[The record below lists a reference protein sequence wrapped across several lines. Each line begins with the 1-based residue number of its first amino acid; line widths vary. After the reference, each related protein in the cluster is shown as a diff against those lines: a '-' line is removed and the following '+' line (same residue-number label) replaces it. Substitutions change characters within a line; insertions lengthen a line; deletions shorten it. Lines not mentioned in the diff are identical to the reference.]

1 MNKVEADQ
9 LRGDFLQSVRK
20 RLIGPGE
27 ELEELRER
35 PNKKYLTGML
45 FPKGAESR
53 SAMADEEE
61 RPEDQASD
69 PDEEEIES
77 PTDLLFQKLPA
88 SAGLTFA
95 LRPNERSISV
105 RAAAAFYERAES
117 QVLAKEDGR
126 SGAGG
131 RVWKRRPLTTTESAG
146 WVTFDVRDGHQKMQ
160 VLGARGTLHLFIRT
174 SHGLPM
180 ATVSLLNSAES
191 EPDTPVQV
199 ENVLFQVELECRPAL
214 GVSEYPDPAEVSED
228 PEARELALQYRQLP
242 TYAVGHGCAADW
254 SYQAKDSVG
263 TVYATFM
270 PSVEVPPV
278 TTEIGELPEDVKRA
292 LSIVSLQQRSFD
304 PIGAF
309 EAFVSQYDL
318 WLKGLRAVV
327 TPQAFSEDRER
338 ILARIAAT
346 AERMRDGIKLL
357 KTEVKAREL
366 FRLANRAMLLSI
378 ARTAANKRREAG
390 SNYADVDLERLEP
403 DDYRWRP
410 FQLAFMLLSLPG
422 LWSAKHKDRS
432 IVDLIWFPTGG
443 GKTEAYLAVAAF
455 EMLRRRMLEGHRGD
469 GTAVIKR
476 YTLRLLTIQ
485 QFERAGSLICAL
497 ETMRRRGEVQG
508 APFTLG
514 LWVGQESSPND
525 YAAAAAD
532 LRKILSTIGKVE
544 GVKVPLKHCPC
555 CGMAI
560 LPTEKDEGDKG
571 VGLRDSG
578 GRIDVF
584 CPRPGCEYNQ
594 LLPIRFVDTDLY
606 DDPPTMLLG
615 TIDKFAMLAW
625 RDDARAFFGTGTARL
640 PPSLVIQDELHLISG
655 PLGTLA
661 GVYEA
666 AIDTA
671 ISQLGPPAK
680 YICAT
685 ATIRRADDQ
694 IEKLY
699 GRSSTLFPPAGLN
712 AGDSFFSRTENISPG
727 RLYVGLMG
735 QGHTPTFSNVMAS
748 AALLAAASDSRR
760 VIGDTVDPWWTLVAY
775 HNSKRELGKTLSL
788 ARDDIPARLKALGE
802 ARSVGANGVR
812 EVSANLRDSE
822 IPEALHQ
829 LNTHLP
835 SGQVLDFVACTN
847 MISVGVDVQ
856 RLGLMMINGQP
867 KTVAEYIQASSRVGR
882 DAQRLPGTVFTLFS
896 PSKPRDRSHYEF
908 FSAFHRGF
916 YRHVEPTSV
925 TPFALPS
932 QERALHGAF
941 LALVRMVSD
950 IHANNSAARI
960 LQHMAIVTDLQK
972 QLLGRIAKA
981 KDGKLQETTDRLAE
995 FIEFWRTRAAE
1006 KGSNLRFQSGGKQNA
1021 SLIRAYRSPGEGWE
1035 TLQSLRHVDTPLR
1048 LVVPII
1054 QSGSEV

>member
-1 MNKVEADQ
+1 MNKLEADKM
-9 LRGDFLQSVRK
+9 RGDFVQAVRK
-20 RLIGPGE
+20 RLVGPGE
-27 ELEELRER
+27 EREELRER
-35 PNKKYLTGML
+35 PHKKYLTGML
-45 FPKGAESR
+45 FPRGAATR
-53 SAMADEEE
+53 AAMQDEEE
-61 RPEDQASD
+61 LPDDQAAD
-69 PDEEEIES
+69 AEEDEIES

-95 LRPNERSISV
+95 LRHEEPSISV
-105 RAAAAFYERAES
+105 RAAAACYERAEP
-117 QVLAKEDGR
+117 QVIAEDDQR
-126 SGAGG
+126 SNGGG
-131 RVWKRRPLTTTESAG
+131 RIWKRRPLVPGGAPA
-146 WVTFDVRDGHQKMQ
+146 WVDFEVRDGHQKKS
-160 VLGARGTLHLFIRT
+160 VLGGKGTLHVFIRT
-174 SHGLPM
+174 SHGRPM
-180 ATVSLLNSAES
+180 ATVSLLNASES
-191 EPDTPVQV
+191 EPDKPVQV
-199 ENVLFQVELECRPAL
+199 EDVLFQVELECKPSL
-214 GVSEYPDPAEVSED
+214 GVAEYPDPAEVSED

-254 SYQAKDSVG
+254 AAGPQGSVG
-263 TVYATFM
+263 AVFATFM
-270 PSVEVPPV
+270 PFVEVPPV
-278 TTEIGELPEDVKRA
+278 TTEISELPSDVKRA
-292 LSIVSLQQRSFD
+292 LSMVRLQQSSFD
-304 PIGAF
+304 PTADF
-309 EAFVSQYDL
+309 DVFVDQYEL
-318 WLKGLRAVV
+318 WVEKLKKVPI
-327 TPQAFSEDRER
+327 PQAFVHDRDR
-338 ILARIAAT
+338 ILSRISAT
-346 AERMRDGIKLL
+346 AERMRAGVSLL
-357 KTEVKAREL
+357 KSEPQAREL
-366 FRLANRAMLLSI
+366 FRLANRAMLLSA
-378 ARTAANKRREAG
+378 ARTAAIRRG
-390 SNYADVDLERLEP
+390 SDADYADVTLEDIEP
-403 DDYRWRP
+403 DTFRWRP
-410 FQLAFMLLSLPG
+410 FQLAFFLLSLPG
-422 LWSAKHKDRS
+422 LWSAAHKDRS
-432 IVDLIWFPTGG
+432 VVDLIWFPTGG

-455 EMLRRRMLEGHRGD
+455 EMLRRRLVEASRGD

-497 ETMRRRGEVQG
+497 ESMRRRGELQG

-514 LWVGQESSPND
+514 LWVGQDSSPND

-532 LRKILSTIGKVE
+532 FRKVLSTIGKVE
-544 GVKVPLKHCPC
+544 GVKIPLKQCPC
-555 CGMAI
+555 CGMPI
-560 LPTEKDEGDKG
+560 LPAEKAEGDKG
-571 VGLRDSG
+571 VGLRDAG

-584 CPRPGCEYNQ
+584 CPRRECEYHH

-606 DDPPTMLLG
+606 ADPPTMLLG

-671 ISQLGPPAK
+671 ISRLGPPAK

-699 GRSSTLFPPAGLN
+699 GRSSMLFPPAGLN
-712 AGDSFFSRTENISPG
+712 AGDSFFSRTESSRPG

-735 QGHTPTFSNVMAS
+735 QGHTPTFSNVIAS
-748 AALLAAASDSRR
+748 SALLAAASDIRQA
-760 VIGDTVDPWWTLVAY
+760 IGDMVDPWWTLVAY

-802 ARSVGANGVR
+802 ERYVGANGIR

-829 LNTHLP
+829 LNTELP
-835 SGQVLDFVACTN
+835 GRQVLDFVACTN

-882 DAQRLPGTVFTLFS
+882 DERRLPGTVFTLFS

-941 LALVRMVSD
+941 VALVRMVSG
-950 IHANNSAARI
+950 IHANNAAARL
-960 LQHMAIVTDLQK
+960 LQHMDVVGELQK
-972 QLLGRIAKA
+972 ELLARIARA
-981 KDGKLQETTDRLAE
+981 KDGNLQETTDRLDE
-995 FIEFWRTRAAE
+995 FVAFWRERAAT
-1006 KGSNLRFQSGGKQNA
+1006 KGANLRFQSGGKQNA
-1021 SLIRAYRSPGEGWE
+1021 ALMRAYRTPGDGWE

-1048 LVVPII
+1048 LVVPMI
-1054 QSGSEV
+1054 QAGREA